1 MLEWATFGAAALAA
15 LGTFLGPIFAYRS
28 VTRTAAATRLQADVD
43 RYISLALEPDAVTCR
58 LGVAQLQYLLNA
70 GDLSESQLNAVSEAI
85 TAGLRRL
92 QEEMEADPDAVV
104 ALEVA
109 PADLDAAGLD
119 ALDPGALDG
128 PGDTGGGPGEGAPG
142 WPRS

>member
-15 LGTFLGPIFAYRS
+15 VGTFLGPLVAYRS

-43 RYISLALEPDAVTCR
+43 RYIAFALEPDAVTCR
-58 LGVAQLQYLLNA
+58 LGIAQLQYLLNA
-70 GDLSESQLNAVSEAI
+70 GDLSEAQLNAVSEAI

-104 ALEVA
+104 ALEVG
-109 PADLDAAGLD
+109 DAGLD
-119 ALDPGALDG
+119 PDALDG
-128 PGDTGGGPGEGAPG
+128 PRDTGGAGRDGGAP
-142 WPRS
+142 

>member
-15 LGTFLGPIFAYRS
+15 LGTFLGPIIAYRS
-28 VTRTAAATRLQADVD
+28 VTRTAAATRRQADVD
-43 RYISLALEPDAVTCR
+43 RYISFALEPDAVTCR

-70 GDLSESQLNAVSEAI
+70 GDLTESQLNAVSEAI

-104 ALEVA
+104 ALELGA
-109 PADLDAAGLD
+109 AELAAAG
-119 ALDPGALDG
+119 LDG
-128 PGDTGGGPGEGAPG
+128 PGDTGGADRGGGAPR

>member
-15 LGTFLGPIFAYRS
+15 IGTFLGPIFAYRS

-43 RYISLALEPDAVTCR
+43 RYISLALEPDAVTCQ
-58 LGVAQLQYLLNA
+58 LGVAQLQYLLSA

-104 ALEVA
+104 AVEV
-109 PADLDAAGLD
+109 DLAGLD
-119 ALDPGALDG
+119 PVGLDA
-128 PGDTGGGPGEGAPG
+128 PGDTGGADHHEGG
-142 WPRS
+142 RG

>member
-15 LGTFLGPIFAYRS
+15 VGTFLGPLVAYRS

-58 LGVAQLQYLLNA
+58 LGIAQLQYLLNA

-104 ALEVA
+104 AVEVGE
-109 PADLDAAGLD
+109 ADLDLAALD
-119 ALDPGALDG
+119 A
-128 PGDTGGGPGEGAPG
+128 PGDTGGAGRGGGAG
-142 WPRS
+142 

>member
-15 LGTFLGPIFAYRS
+15 VGTFLGPLVAYRS

-58 LGVAQLQYLLNA
+58 LGIAQLQYLLNA

-85 TAGLRRL
+85 GAGLRRL

-104 ALEVA
+104 AVELGA
-109 PADLDAAGLD
+109 ADLDPA
-119 ALDPGALDG
+119 ALDP
-128 PGDTGGGPGEGAPG
+128 PRDTGGPRRGAG
-142 WPRS
+142 AG

>member
-1 MLEWATFGAAALAA
+1 MLEWATFAAAALAA

-43 RYISLALEPDAVTCR
+43 RYISLALEPDAVTCQ

-104 ALEVA
+104 AIEVGVA
-109 PADLDAAGLD
+109 ELNPTGLD
-119 ALDPGALDG
+119 A
-128 PGDTGGGPGEGAPG
+128 PGDTGGADRAEGAP
-142 WPRS
+142 

>member
-15 LGTFLGPIFAYRS
+15 LGTFIGPIVAYRS
-28 VTRTAAATRLQADVD
+28 VTRTAAASRMQSDVD

-85 TAGLRRL
+85 TSGLQRL
-92 QEEMEADPDAVV
+92 AAEMEADPDAVV
-104 ALEVA
+104 AVEVGA
-109 PADLDAAGLD
+109 ADLDPAALD
-119 ALDPGALDG
+119 A
-128 PGDTGGGPGEGAPG
+128 PGDTGGAPRGEGGP
-142 WPRS
+142 

>member
-15 LGTFLGPIFAYRS
+15 LGTFLGPIIAYRS

-70 GDLSESQLNAVSEAI
+70 GDLTESQLNAVSEAI

-104 ALEVA
+104 AIEIGVA
-109 PADLDAAGLD
+109 ELDPAALDA
-119 ALDPGALDG
+119 
-128 PGDTGGGPGEGAPG
+128 PGDTGGADRGQGAP
-142 WPRS
+142 

>member
-43 RYISLALEPDAVTCR
+43 RYISLALEPDAVTCQ
-58 LGVAQLQYLLNA
+58 LGVAQLQYLLSA

-104 ALEVA
+104 AIEVGVA
-109 PADLDAAGLD
+109 ELDPAGLD
-119 ALDPGALDG
+119 APS
-128 PGDTGGGPGEGAPG
+128 DTGEADRGQGAP
-142 WPRS
+142 

>member
-70 GDLSESQLNAVSEAI
+70 GDLTESQLNAVSEAI
-85 TAGLRRL
+85 SAGLRRL

-104 ALEVA
+104 ALEA
-109 PADLDAAGLD
+109 GAAELEAAG
-119 ALDPGALDG
+119 LDG
-128 PGDTGGGPGEGAPG
+128 PGDTGGADRGEGAP
-142 WPRS
+142 

>member
-70 GDLSESQLNAVSEAI
+70 GDLTESQLNAVSEAI
-85 TAGLRRL
+85 TAVLRRL

-104 ALEVA
+104 ALEPGSA
-109 PADLDAAGLD
+109 E
-119 ALDPGALDG
+119 LDPAGLDG
-128 PGDTGGGPGEGAPG
+128 PGDTGGADRGEGAPG

>member
-15 LGTFLGPIFAYRS
+15 LGTFLGPIIAYRS

-104 ALEVA
+104 ALEVGTA
-109 PADLDAAGLD
+109 ELDPAALD
-119 ALDPGALDG
+119 AL
-128 PGDTGGGPGEGAPG
+128 GDTGGADREQGAP
-142 WPRS
+142 

>member
-70 GDLSESQLNAVSEAI
+70 GDLTESQLNAVSEAI

-104 ALEVA
+104 TLELGGA
-109 PADLDAAGLD
+109 AELEAAD
-119 ALDPGALDG
+119 LDG
-128 PGDTGGGPGEGAPG
+128 PGDTGGADRGEGALE

>member
-43 RYISLALEPDAVTCR
+43 RYISLALEPDAVTCQ
-58 LGVAQLQYLLNA
+58 LGVAQLQYLLSA

-104 ALEVA
+104 AIEVGVA
-109 PADLDAAGLD
+109 E
-119 ALDPGALDG
+119 LDPGGLDV
-128 PGDTGGGPGEGAPG
+128 PSDTEEADRGQGAP
-142 WPRS
+142 